1 MRAMY
6 LIASRGKPP
15 IKSWDS
21 ISPDFKSFLSLA
33 LEFEPDKR
41 PSSAQL
47 LQHSF
52 LANKCK
58 LTNIKLNI
66 DAARKKKSERR
77 KR

>member
-21 ISPDFKSFLSLA
+21 LSSDFKAFLNLA

-41 PSSAQL
+41 PSSSEL

-52 LANKCK
+52 LTNKCK

-66 DAARKKKSERR
+66 DAARKKKAERK